1 MVAYSFKKRFAA
13 PIREGLKTQ
22 TIRGDR
28 ARHAR
33 PGEMLQLFTGMRT
46 AHCMKI
52 CEDVRCTDVRPI
64 GIRFDGDGDIVGIVV
79 DGKTVADLDA
89 FATQDGFVSSAE
101 MGEFWLDAHKGSIGW
116 GQPVLWTGV
125 LIEWAAPRADLDW
138 VA

>member
-1 MVAYSFKKRFAA
+1 MVAYSFNKMFAP
-13 PIREGLKTQ
+13 PIRLGLKTQ

-28 ARHAR
+28 DRHAR

-64 GIRFDGDGDIVGIVV
+64 GIRFAANGEIEAIAIGG
-79 DGKTVADLDA
+79 TPVADMDA
-89 FATQDGFVSSAE
+89 FAVRDGFPSLWQ
-101 MGEFWLDAHKGSIGW
+101 MGEFWLDAHKKSIGW

-125 LIEWAAPRADLDW
+125 LIEWAAPRPDLAE